1 MATRLIAAVLFSSA
15 FPALALAQAD
25 TPAPDVPEP
34 QVSAEA
40 APSFFDVPGLQLKAF
55 ADAGFT
61 YNGNRPQD
69 QATANLF
76 HGFDSGTG
84 FGVVWAGLDS
94 SYTLGPGSLVLD
106 LRVGPGASLFSGPDS
121 AHNLEYVK
129 QLYVS
134 LAYEGFRVDFGKMN
148 TPIGAEVAESW
159 LNANYTRGLLCWL
172 AQPFFHTGLRASYSF
187 EDVGSVALYLVNGW
201 NNSIDNNAGK
211 TFGANISLGS
221 AGLWSAS
228 FSYFVGPEQP
238 DMLTADD
245 GTTVMDN
252 DANGR
257 LRHLAD
263 VVLSVTPVEGFTASL
278 NGDFGIESQV
288 DGESRWY
295 GVAVTG
301 RYQFLEQWAAA
312 ARGEVVVDPQG
323 FLTAVN
329 NQQLWSGTA
338 TLEYAP
344 IEAIIL
350 RLEGRVDRADIS
362 VFPTADGTTT
372 RLQPTVTFGLVG
384 KTS

>member
-1 MATRLIAAVLFSSA
+1 MANRIYAALPVLLA
-15 FPALALAQAD
+15 FPQLAQAQTD
-25 TPAPDVPEP
+25 APAPDVP
-34 QVSAEA
+34 AEA
-40 APSFFDVPGLQLKAF
+40 AIAQTSPSFFEVPGLQLKAF

-61 YNGNRPQD
+61 YNSNRPQD
-69 QATANLF
+69 QAAANLY
-76 HGFDSGTG
+76 HGFDVGTG

-106 LRVGPGASLFSGPDS
+106 LRVGPGASLFAGPDA

-134 LAYEGFRVDFGKMN
+134 LAYAGFRVDFGKMN
-148 TPIGAEVAESW
+148 TPVGAEVAESW

-172 AQPFFHTGLRASYSF
+172 AQPFFHTGLRASYTF
-187 EDVGSVALYLVNGW
+187 EDVGSVGLYLVNGW

-263 VVLSVTPVEGFTASL
+263 VVLSVTPVEGLTASL
-278 NGDFGIESQV
+278 NGDFGIESTV

-295 GVAVTG
+295 GLAVVG

-323 FLTAVN
+323 FLTAVK

-350 RLEGRVDRADIS
+350 RLEGRVDRADSAI
-362 VFPTADGTTT
+362 FPTADGSTT
-372 RLQPTVTFGLVG
+372 RLQPTFSFGLVG